1 VSATADFD
9 ASTADSTHQT
19 VGPTAQQ
26 TVLEPKLGSTDGD
39 NTPYST
45 AYSEHSRRKT
55 GVFALLRWARPSG
68 GAPGLSL
75 LDCSPVTRFSTSC
88 LIIRVIDIL
97 NTIRIVHSGILS
109 VSYTKRALA
118 LPEFA

>member
-1 VSATADFD
+1 MSATADFD

-68 GAPGLSL
+68 ERQASL
-75 LDCSPVTRFSTSC
+75 FSTA
-88 LIIRVIDIL
+88 
-97 NTIRIVHSGILS
+97 HLS
-109 VSYTKRALA
+109 PGFQLVV
-118 LPEFA
+118 